1 MAIWEKTFS
10 KQLWK
15 EEKIMANIGY
25 IRVSTYEQNTDRQLH
40 AVPLDKV
47 FEEKISAAAQSR
59 PALKSCMDYLREG
72 DTLHVHSIDRLA
84 RSLIELQTT
93 VQELNN
99 KGVAVHFH
107 AENML
112 FPSKSEGAPAPM
124 QELLFQ
130 ILGAFAQFERNLIRE
145 RQQEGIERAKKEG
158 RKLGRPSK
166 ISEKDKATIREKFK
180 AGASPAAIAEEMGV
194 NVWSVYKLCKADHE
208 E

>member
-1 MAIWEKTFS
+1 
-10 KQLWK
+10 
-15 EEKIMANIGY
+15 MANIGY
-25 IRVSTYEQNTDRQLH
+25 IRVSTYDQNTDRQLH

-47 FEEKISAAAQSR
+47 FKEKISAAAQSR
-59 PALKSCMDYLREG
+59 PALKACMEYLREG

-93 VQELNN
+93 VQELNI

-166 ISEKDKATIREKFK
+166 VSEKDKITIREKFK